1 MSEKIAGHVFNK
13 DRRPVAKA
21 KILLKGKVVAES
33 RKDGFFS
40 VALAKADPR
49 VALTFVAE
57 GYVSNTRIFDSR
69 AAGINVVV
77 IWPISYRVK
86 FDPNRELDVELES
99 SRIQVPANA
108 LAGREGEKNKGPATL
123 QFTWFNV
130 MSPLQRAA
138 APGDFSGQ
146 LLDRSIRRLN
156 SYGIFDFDFQDS
168 KGQSLELRRGAKIE
182 LAIAVPPRLAREA
195 PKQTGF
201 FSFDTVA
208 GLWIQLG
215 SFTFAQDTFTYNGS
229 VTSFGGA
236 YNFDV
241 PQDTTCVTVQVVND
255 WDSAPLPNFN
265 VTAHGKQYDSHGITD
280 ANGYVCLVVQRNASF
295 SAEALG
301 SFGGSD
307 YGTLGPIPAF
317 TAPDISSDANDCG
330 NSTMCPFVGTI
341 YATLVPHTLAPL
353 GDPIAIWR

>member
-1 MSEKIAGHVFNK
+1 MSEKIAGHVLNK

-33 RKDGFFS
+33 GKDGFFS
-40 VALAKADPR
+40 VALAKAETR

-69 AAGINVVV
+69 VAGINTVL

-86 FDPNRELDVELES
+86 FDPSRELDIEFES

-108 LAGREGEKNKGPATL
+108 LTGREGEKFKGPATL
-123 QFTWFNV
+123 QFTWFDV
-130 MSPLQRAA
+130 TSPLQRAA

-146 LLDRSIRRLN
+146 LLDRSIQRLN
-156 SYGIFDFDFQDS
+156 SYGIFDFDFQDA

-182 LAIAVPPRLAREA
+182 LAIAVPPRLAHKA

-201 FSFDTVA
+201 FSFDAPA

-215 SFTFAQDTFTYNGS
+215 SFTFVQSTLTYNGS

-236 YNFDV
+236 HNLDN

-255 WDSAPLPNFN
+255 WDLSPMPNFSVN
-265 VTAHGKQYDSHGITD
+265 AHGPQYDSHGTTD
-280 ANGYVCLVVQRNASF
+280 ANGYVCLLVQRNASF
-295 SAEALG
+295 TADAMG
-301 SFGGSD
+301 SFGGGNF
-307 YGTLGPIPAF
+307 GTPSLTTF
-317 TAPDISSDANDCG
+317 TAPDIGSGASDCG
-330 NSTMCPFVGTI
+330 DPTMCPFVGTI
-341 YATLVPHTLAPL
+341 YVSLITGTLVSLFGFA
-353 GDPIAIWR
+353 R